1 MIISPPFLS
10 QPDIPVYSEQCVSD
24 VMPGGIVGSG
34 AFPVSQ
40 AMAWH
45 GGIHINAPTADEPV
59 RAIADGTVIF
69 RRDGGNARYDAQDH
83 STGCVVIRHKTEI
96 GANGCCPDCA
106 TPIAGHFS
114 RFKRGFGRRRV
125 PVRVATA

>member
-69 RRDGGNARYDAQDH
+69 RRAILHGIEFLEG
-83 STGCVVIRHKTEI
+83 
-96 GANGCCPDCA
+96 
-106 TPIAGHFS
+106 TPPTPES
-114 RFKRGFGRRRV
+114 LQR
-125 PVRVATA
+125 